1 MSGSI
6 RWGLSTAATALVV
19 PIGLAGWLVFAPSS
33 DLAGNVATHE
43 RAGAEMLATGSLLD
57 PLVSAAHRAAP
68 FRPDGRPSRVAY
80 DPMRSEVA
88 VQDYQ
93 TPKPVLVLTGVME
106 GVEPLA
112 VLEGIPGREGP
123 ALLGVGDTL
132 AGLKV
137 RRIREGKVTITGMDT
152 TWVLTIRGLP

>member
-1 MSGSI
+1 MI
-6 RWGLSTAATALVV
+6 PTMRWISWGAVGALLAPLGLGAWILLGPDPEGAVAGVGEQGVGPTIGVGVPLDSLTVV
-19 PIGLAGWLVFAPSS
+19 ARQV
-33 DLAGNVATHE
+33 
-43 RAGAEMLATGSLLD
+43 
-57 PLVSAAHRAAP
+57 AP

-80 DPMRSEVA
+80 DPGRSEVA
-88 VQDYQ
+88 AQDYQ